1 MDKPADQS
9 ADRPVD
15 KPADKPPV
23 FTPEE
28 IARFRA
34 ELAARRTPGAH
45 EPGRWS
51 VSPLNRRPD
60 VVGPL
65 PASVRLRDATLR
77 SVETLPGVVAT
88 AGAKEAFLRGLVAGG
103 VAEVVTA
110 GLGGRTDAALKGEV
124 ELVKGTDDGCRVI
137 CPLMRST
144 EDIDRAAAAGYDAVQ
159 VWVQA
164 FGEAALLYQ
173 PQAYARAWSG
183 EEWRTGDTPRD
194 RAAVLAR
201 AARLVSYAR
210 ERGLDVIVPLLM
222 VSYATEESH
231 EESVA
236 VLTAAGA
243 GELTLFDGPGAM
255 SPEAYA
261 HLVRLTRSL
270 APEAEV
276 GLHPHN
282 TFGLAVACAVA
293 AVRAGACAV
302 ELSVNGYCG
311 GPGNADLAAT
321 ALAFE
326 ALYGVR
332 TGVRTERLTE
342 LARMGEE
349 LTGYHTAWNHPI
361 TGSHAFCW
369 GGLDFI
375 TQETEVDPLLHNC
388 VEPTLVGNA
397 RRVPFTPD
405 SGPYTLVDKLAAQ
418 AVDLGRAQVDDV
430 LDRAR
435 ALMAREGRLPTDEEL
450 AALAEEVR

>member
-1 MDKPADQS
+1 ME
-9 ADRPVD
+9 
-15 KPADKPPV
+15 KPPA

-34 ELAARRTPGAH
+34 ELAARRAAGAY

-51 VSPLNRRPD
+51 VSPLNRRTD
-60 VVGPL
+60 VVGSL

-77 SVETLPGVVAT
+77 SVETLPGVVAS
-88 AGAKEAFLRGLVAGG
+88 AEAKEAFLRMLVGSG

-110 GLGGRTDAALKGEV
+110 GLGGRGDAALKGEV
-124 ELVKGTDDGCRVI
+124 ALVKGENPECRVV

-144 EDIDRAAAAGYDAVQ
+144 DDIDRAAAAGYDAVQ
-159 VWVQA
+159 VWVQGFA
-164 FGEAALLYQ
+164 ETSLIYQ
-173 PQAYARAWSG
+173 APVYGRAWRG
-183 EEWRTGDTPRD
+183 EEWRAEDTPRD

-222 VSYATEESH
+222 VSYATEATH
-231 EESVA
+231 EESVT
-236 VLTAAGA
+236 VLTDAGA
-243 GELTLFDGPGAM
+243 SELTLFDGPGAM

-261 HLVRLTRSL
+261 HLVRLTRAL
-270 APEAEV
+270 VPDVEV

-282 TFGLAVACAVA
+282 TFGLAVGCAVA
-293 AVRAGACAV
+293 AVRAGATAV

-332 TGVRTERLTE
+332 TGIRTERLTE
-342 LARMGEE
+342 LARTGQE
-349 LTGYHTAWNHPI
+349 LTDYQTAWNHPV
-361 TGSHAFCW
+361 TGTHAFCW
-369 GGLDFI
+369 GGMDLI
-375 TQETEVDPLLHNC
+375 TQETEIDPLLHNC
-388 VEPTLVGNA
+388 LEPTLVGNTHT
-397 RRVPFTPD
+397 VPFTPD
-405 SGPYTLVDKLAAQ
+405 SGPYTLADKLTA
-418 AVDLGRAQVDDV
+418 LGVELSRAQVDDV
-430 LDRAR
+430 LVRAR
-435 ALMAREGRLPTDEEL
+435 ELMAREGRLLTDGDL

>member
-1 MDKPADQS
+1 MDHS
-9 ADRPVD
+9 DR
-15 KPADKPPV
+15 AHRTDKPPV

-34 ELAARRTPGAH
+34 ELASRRAPGAY

-51 VSPLNRRPD
+51 VSPLNRRTD
-60 VVGPL
+60 VVGSL

-88 AGAKEAFLRGLVAGG
+88 PEAKAEFLRRLVGTG
-103 VAEVVTA
+103 VADVVTA
-110 GLGGRTDAALKGEV
+110 GLGGRGDAALKDEV
-124 ELVKGTDDGCRVI
+124 ELVKGENPDCRVV
-137 CPLMRST
+137 CPLMRSP
-144 EDIDRAAAAGYDAVQ
+144 EDVDRAAAAGYDAVQ
-159 VWVQA
+159 VWVQG
-164 FGEAALLYQ
+164 FGETSLIYQ
-173 PQAYARAWSG
+173 APVYGKSWRG

-231 EESVA
+231 EESVT
-236 VLTAAGA
+236 VLAGAGA

-261 HLVRLTRSL
+261 HLVRLTRAL
-270 APEAEV
+270 APNVEV

-282 TFGLAVACAVA
+282 TFGLAVGCAVA
-293 AVRAGACAV
+293 AVRAGAGAV

-321 ALAFE
+321 ALTFE

-332 TGVRTERLTE
+332 TGIRTERLTE
-342 LARMGEE
+342 LAQAGRD
-349 LTGYHTAWNHPI
+349 LTGYHTAWNHPV

-369 GGLDFI
+369 GGMDLI
-375 TQETEVDPLLHNC
+375 TQETEIDPLLHNC
-388 VEPTLVGNA
+388 LEPELVGNA
-397 RRVPFTPD
+397 RAVPFTPD
-405 SGPYTLVDKLAAQ
+405 SGPYTLADRLAA
-418 AVDLGRAQVDDV
+418 LGIEPGPAQVDEILV
-430 LDRAR
+430 RAR
-435 ALMAREGRLPTDEEL
+435 ELMAREGRLLTDEDLAEL
-450 AALAEEVR
+450 AAHV

>member
-1 MDKPADQS
+1 M
-9 ADRPVD
+9 
-15 KPADKPPV
+15 DKPPV

-28 IARFRA
+28 IARFRE
-34 ELAARRTPGAH
+34 ELAARRAPGAH

-51 VSPLNRRPD
+51 VSPLNRRTD
-60 VVGPL
+60 VVGSL

-124 ELVKGTDDGCRVI
+124 ELVKGANEECRVI
-137 CPLMRST
+137 CPLMRCAQ
-144 EDIDRAAAAGYDAVQ
+144 DVDRAAAAGYDAVQ

-173 PQAYARAWSG
+173 PQAYARAWRG
-183 EEWRTGDTPRD
+183 EEWRAEDTPRD

-210 ERGLDVIVPLLM
+210 ERGLRVIVPLLM

-231 EESVA
+231 EESVT

-243 GELTLFDGPGAM
+243 SELTLFDGPGAM

-261 HLVRLTRSL
+261 HLVRLTRAL
-270 APEAEV
+270 APEVEV

-293 AVRAGACAV
+293 AVRAGASAV

-332 TGVRTERLTE
+332 TGIRTDRLTE

-349 LTGYHTAWNHPI
+349 LTGYHTAWNHPV

-375 TQETEVDPLLHNC
+375 TQETEIDPLLHNC
-388 VEPTLVGNA
+388 VEPGLVGNA

-405 SGPYTLVDKLAAQ
+405 SGPYTLTDKLAAQ
-418 AVDLGRAQVDDV
+418 GVTLSRAQVDKV

-435 ALMAREGRLPTDEEL
+435 ELMAHEGRLPTDEEL
-450 AALAEEVR
+450 ATLAEEVR

>member
-1 MDKPADQS
+1 M
-9 ADRPVD
+9 
-15 KPADKPPV
+15 DKPPV

-34 ELAARRTPGAH
+34 ELAARRAPGAH

-51 VSPLNRRPD
+51 VSPLNRRTD
-60 VVGPL
+60 VVGSL
-65 PASVRLRDATLR
+65 PPSVRLRDATLR

-88 AGAKEAFLRGLVAGG
+88 AGAKEGFLRRLVDSG
-103 VAEVVTA
+103 VPEVVTA

-124 ELVKGTDDGCRVI
+124 ELVKGENPECRVV

-144 EDIDRAAAAGYDAVQ
+144 QDVDRAAAAGYDAVQ

-164 FGEAALLYQ
+164 FGEASLLYQ
-173 PQAYARAWSG
+173 APAYGRAWRG
-183 EEWRTGDTPRD
+183 EEWRTDDTPRD

-210 ERGLDVIVPLLM
+210 ARGLDVIVPLLM

-231 EESVA
+231 EESVTA
-236 VLTAAGA
+236 LAAAGA
-243 GELTLFDGPGAM
+243 SELTLFDGPGAM

-261 HLVRLTRSL
+261 HLVRLTRAL
-270 APEAEV
+270 APAVEV

-282 TFGLAVACAVA
+282 TFGLAVGCAVA
-293 AVRAGACAV
+293 AVRAGATSV

-332 TGVRTERLTE
+332 TGIRTDRLTE
-342 LARMGEE
+342 LARAGEE
-349 LTGYHTAWNHPI
+349 LTGYHTAWNHPV

-388 VEPTLVGNA
+388 LEPTLVGNA

-405 SGPYTLVDKLAAQ
+405 SGPYTLADKLAAQ
-418 AVDLGRAQVDDV
+418 GLRLGRAQVDDV
-430 LDRAR
+430 LERAR
-435 ALMAREGRLPTDEEL
+435 KLMAREGRLLTDDEL

>member
-1 MDKPADQS
+1 MDKPLDE
-9 ADRPVD
+9 PL
-15 KPADKPPV
+15 DKPPV

-34 ELAARRTPGAH
+34 ELAARRAPGAH

-51 VSPLNRRPD
+51 VSPLNRRTD
-60 VVGPL
+60 VVGSL

-88 AGAKEAFLRGLVAGG
+88 AEAKEAFLRGLVAVG

-124 ELVKGTDDGCRVI
+124 ELVKEANARCRVV
-137 CPLMRST
+137 CPLMRSPQ
-144 EDIDRAAAAGYDAVQ
+144 DVDRAAAAGYDAVQ

-164 FGEAALLYQ
+164 FGETSLLYQ
-173 PQAYARAWSG
+173 PQAYARAWRG
-183 EEWRTGDTPRD
+183 EEWRTEDTPRD

-210 ERGLDVIVPLLM
+210 ERGLEVIVPLLM

-231 EESVA
+231 EESVTA
-236 VLTAAGA
+236 LAAAGA
-243 GELTLFDGPGAM
+243 SELTLFDGPGAM

-261 HLVRLTRSL
+261 HLVRLTRTL

-282 TFGLAVACAVA
+282 TFGLAVACAVS
-293 AVRAGACAV
+293 AVRAGATAV

-332 TGVRTERLTE
+332 TGIRTDRLTE
-342 LARMGEE
+342 LARMGEK
-349 LTGYHTAWNHPI
+349 LTGYHTAWNHPV

-375 TQETEVDPLLHNC
+375 TQETEIDPLLHNC
-388 VEPTLVGNA
+388 VEPALVGNA

-405 SGPYTLVDKLAAQ
+405 SGPYTLADKLAARGI
-418 AVDLGRAQVDDV
+418 ALDRAQLDDV

-435 ALMAREGRLPTDEEL
+435 GRMAHEGRLLTDAEL
-450 AALAEEVR
+450 ALLAEEVR

>member
-1 MDKPADQS
+1 M
-9 ADRPVD
+9 
-15 KPADKPPV
+15 DKPPV

-34 ELAARRTPGAH
+34 ELAARRTAGAY

-51 VSPLNRRPD
+51 VSPLNRRTD
-60 VVGPL
+60 VVGSL

-77 SVETLPGVVAT
+77 SVETLPGVVAS
-88 AGAKEAFLRGLVAGG
+88 AEAKEEFLRRLVGSG

-124 ELVKGTDDGCRVI
+124 ELVKGENPDCRAV

-144 EDIDRAAAAGYDAVQ
+144 DDVDRAAAAGYDAVQ
-159 VWVQA
+159 VWVQGFA
-164 FGEAALLYQ
+164 ETSLIYQ
-173 PQAYARAWSG
+173 APVYGRAWRG
-183 EEWRTGDTPRD
+183 EEWRTEDTPRD
-194 RAAVLAR
+194 RAAVLAK

-222 VSYATEESH
+222 VSYATEETH
-231 EESVA
+231 EESVT
-236 VLTAAGA
+236 VLTGAGA

-261 HLVRLTRSL
+261 HLVRLTRAL
-270 APEAEV
+270 APDVEV

-282 TFGLAVACAVA
+282 TFGLAVGCAVA
-293 AVRAGACAV
+293 AVRAGATAV

-326 ALYGVR
+326 ALYGVH
-332 TGVRTERLTE
+332 TGIRTERLTE
-342 LARMGEE
+342 LARAGQE
-349 LTGYHTAWNHPI
+349 LTGYHTAWNHPV

-369 GGLDFI
+369 GGMDLI
-375 TQETEVDPLLHNC
+375 TQETEIDPLLHNC
-388 VEPTLVGNA
+388 LEPTLVGNT
-397 RRVPFTPD
+397 RTVPFTPD
-405 SGPYTLVDKLAAQ
+405 SGPYTLADKLAA
-418 AVDLGRAQVDDV
+418 LGIEIGRAQVDDV
-430 LDRAR
+430 LVRAR
-435 ALMAREGRLPTDEEL
+435 ELMAREGRLLTDDDL